1 MKRALLV
8 VLTAAALPAAAA
20 AAAVAAEERTIAI
33 RDARVMRVDASP
45 IEKGT
50 VVITGG
56 RISAVGENAA
66 IPPGAT
72 VIDGAG
78 KTLYPGLIDGLT
90 TLGLTEIGSVSGSND
105 VSEVG
110 DINPHA
116 KAWVAVHPQSD
127 LLPVARAN
135 GITAALAAPNGG
147 LISGQS
153 ALIRLAGD
161 TPDALVIK
169 APVGM
174 HAVYPTG
181 RPPFDF
187 SRIFDEPELKTF
199 EERQKEKRKNQD
211 KELARL
217 ADLLEEAKA
226 YAAGASGSS
235 GAAVAPDLPLQALAP
250 VARGELP
257 IIFRADGEDDIRGAV
272 RFAGEHKL
280 KLVDRGRA
288 GGLALRRPAEGQ
300 GRVRAGQRGPAARAR
315 DGSLR
320 RRLRQPGRPGEGGR
334 ALRDRLGRRVPV
346 AQPAVRG
353 GHGPCVRPAGRRGAR
368 AITLSP
374 AEIFGVADRM
384 GSITVGKAANLFLAT
399 GDIMDH
405 RVEVTDVI
413 VDGIPS
419 RRRPAT
425 PASGRNSRIVDG
437 AGGREAGFV
446 SGPAV
451 PRRSGATRS
460 GRPE

>member
-33 RDARVMRVDASP
+33 KDARVMRVDASP

-272 RFAGEHKL
+272 KFAGEHKL
-280 KLVDRGRA
+280 KLVIA
-288 GGLALRRPAEGQ
+288 GGLEAWRCADLLKDKGVSVLVNVDRLPAHETDPYD
-300 GRVRAGQRGPAARAR
+300 AAYANPAALEKAGVRFAIVSDDASQSRNLPYEAAMARAFGLPA
-315 DGSLR
+315 DA
-320 RRLRQPGRPGEGGR
+320 
-334 ALRDRLGRRVPV
+334 AL
-346 AQPAVRG
+346 
-353 GHGPCVRPAGRRGAR
+353 R

-413 VDGIPS
+413 VDGIPQS
-419 RRRPAT
+419 T
-425 PASGRNSRIVDG
+425 
-437 AGGREAGFV
+437 E
-446 SGPAV
+446 
-451 PRRSGATRS
+451 PRHTRLWKEFKD
-460 GRPE
+460 R